1 MTYIAKPCCNGNIG
15 LKKFSSAIKAV
26 EYLDSKGVTAY
37 GVTLEEKIQELGWI
51 NKLKKAA

>member
-1 MTYIAKPCCNGNIG
+1 MTYLAKPYCNGNIG
-15 LKKFSSAIKAV
+15 LKEFSSAIEAV
-26 EYLDSKGVTAY
+26 EYLDSKGVIAY